1 MLKVWN
7 MTNPQLNDLLEK
19 SAILHNH
26 LCPRQVLGV
35 RMGIYGAELLSLP
48 YPQTNKRLYAIV
60 ETDGCFADGVA
71 SATGCTLGHRTMRL
85 MDYGKVA
92 ASFVDTKTN
101 KAVRIR
107 PRLDVRQQAEFY
119 ANGCQSRWH
128 TQLEAYQKMPV
139 DILLEATPI
148 DLTISMT
155 DIISR
160 PGIRVNC
167 ATCGEEIINEREVI
181 RDNQIYCQACVGQ
194 GYYKQELVALTFLNN
209 SPQ

>member
-1 MLKVWN
+1 M
-7 MTNPQLNDLLEK
+7 NPRLNELLEK
-19 SAILHNH
+19 SADLHNH

-35 RMGIYGAELLSLP
+35 RMGIYGAEFLGLP
-48 YPQTNKRLYAIV
+48 YPQENKRLYAIV

-92 ASFVDTKTN
+92 ASFIDTKTN
-101 KAVRIR
+101 QAVRIR

-119 ANGCQSRWH
+119 TETCQSRWH
-128 TQLEAYQKMPV
+128 TQLEAYQKMPLDV
-139 DILLEATPI
+139 LLEATPI
-148 DLTISMT
+148 DLTISMP

-167 ATCGEEIINEREVI
+167 TTCGEEIINEREVML
-181 RDNQIYCQACVGQ
+181 NNHVYCQACVGQ
-194 GYYKQELVALTFLNN
+194 GYYKTEQITLAAVGN
-209 SPQ
+209 